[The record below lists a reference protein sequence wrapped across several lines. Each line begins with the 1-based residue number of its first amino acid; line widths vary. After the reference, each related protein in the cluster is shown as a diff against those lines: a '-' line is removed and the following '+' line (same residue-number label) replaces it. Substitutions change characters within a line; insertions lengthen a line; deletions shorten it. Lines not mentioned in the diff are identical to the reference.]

1 MNDEVIQLWSKK
13 IQERA
18 LPRYAQ
24 LPDDQL
30 EQVLLPLYNC
40 VENAANGQY
49 SELDLQDWVLA
60 ERMDRGCD
68 LADAIEILE
77 TLRSSISAASG
88 TANERLVRV
97 EHWEPALSWAMK
109 QLALDF
115 TEAIEATLLERLKEA
130 ELLAGR
136 LSVATEQADL
146 SLLRLNTLYDTA
158 RQLNE
163 TLDLEETLQ
172 LVLERA
178 RRVIHSN
185 QGIVWLI
192 EEKSLT
198 AVAVTGIED
207 ILWKQWRVSLSS
219 VLPLIERTVREG
231 HPISIKK
238 TLHSTDGFSRI
249 LAKLDGDSVLLVPL
263 ALKNEPIGIVTLNGN
278 AVNASSHEE
287 YETLQSMAYQASAA
301 IANAR
306 MFSQIKRFNVELEQ
320 RIQERTAE
328 LATINDITQAVTA
341 TLDLQE
347 VLGLV
352 TKQISSLFAVER
364 GSLLLLDEKTNQ
376 LYFAMALGT
385 DLKKLKDYRVPIGKG
400 IVGWVVQEGKPALV
414 SDVLR
419 DTRFFSKVS
428 DDLKIDVR
436 SILCVPLRVRGRIIG
451 ALELMDGR
459 PDVFKEEDLQ
469 RLKPMTSSIAIA
481 IDNARLYE
489 HLQQA
494 NEHLVELNQAR
505 LEFVSSVSHELRA
518 PMTSIRGFT
527 DILLQGAGGELNEDQ
542 RKYLKI
548 VRSNAE
554 RLTVMVNDLLEI
566 SRLEARRTR
575 LNMRELAF
583 EDVIREVEMSLD
595 GHRVTKNID
604 LTVDIPPDLPRVRGD
619 RERLLQVMTNL
630 LNNAYKYT
638 PEGGSV
644 KVSVDTQ
651 RIRDEDEVRS
661 YLLVK
666 VADTGIGI
674 SKADQHNLFQ
684 RFFRSDNPEVRKVT
698 GTGLGLYIVKS
709 LVELHEGRIWAK
721 SQLGEGTTFNF
732 LLPTTQNDAE
742 IDDE

>member
-88 TANERLVRV
+88 TAKERLVRV